1 MFGDVR
7 DSERWKSVERISKG
21 WSSDRK
27 YRVVTV
33 DGRNLL
39 LRVSGIE
46 EYEKKKKEYDIVKKY
61 SALGF
66 PMSEPVDFG
75 VCNGGKNVYM
85 VLSWIEGRDLK
96 EVLAGL
102 PEYEQYRLGRKAG
115 EILKKIH
122 SIPVDDRD
130 RPAGTKKARKLMQLS
145 LYEESQVRI
154 EDDAA
159 AIEYVRN
166 NIDCIWKEGPA
177 YLHGDFHPGN
187 LIFMPDGEIGVIDF
201 NRWEVGDPYE
211 EFDALE
217 SFGIEHSI
225 PYCIGQIDAY
235 FDSEIPDDFWMAL
248 AVYVAH
254 TSLQFIKWAEKS
266 GQEEIDK
273 MKVRCRRAF
282 ENYDNFSR
290 HIPRWYTDEYSK
302 RFDL

>member
-1 MFGDVR
+1 MEKKFEGEGERAVFGDVR
-7 DSERWKSVERISKG
+7 DGEKWKSVERISKG
-21 WSSDRK
+21 WSSDGK
-27 YRVVTV
+27 YRVATG

-39 LRVSGIE
+39 LRVSG
-46 EYEKKKKEYDIVKKY
+46 
-61 SALGF
+61 
-66 PMSEPVDFG
+66 
-75 VCNGGKNVYM
+75 
-85 VLSWIEGRDLK
+85 
-96 EVLAGL
+96 
-102 PEYEQYRLGRKAG
+102 
-115 EILKKIH
+115 
-122 SIPVDDRD
+122 
-130 RPAGTKKARKLMQLS
+130 
-145 LYEESQVRI
+145 I

-290 HIPRWYTDEYSK
+290 YIPKWYTSEYSR
-302 RFDL
+302 RFAL